1 MRQPLISRD
10 AALFA
15 AVFLLGNA
23 ANAPTPAIPDDPV
36 KIGDLGKGLSRDHLP
51 VTRAARSW
59 FSHAKESRAG
69 SRTSIKHSVGHDKDG
84 TTTVFEET
92 TFTSAPRCFVASED
106 GNVLHFAVATGSV
119 DTVWRVDAD
128 GNFQVIGGEAISVQ
142 AMASAGDDAVLL
154 LGTHLDELQAYLIAA
169 GKDAY
174 SPVGEAVEW
183 TSSAAPTH
191 LAVSASGFAF
201 DWRSN
206 SSRKL
211 HRVTV
216 WGENDV
222 DLPHNLSLLTEFGG
236 SYYSVQAASPQALYA
251 TDSSSSEAV
260 TLGGEPMT
268 HCGLTARTMHLAAF
282 ATAMRM
288 PHRVASVVGETAYEM
303 EFDPSVETR
312 ELRSLAGGD
321 DVWAIASDGETWIWK
336 WDGMKFSKV
345 GDKCEADARLLAE
358 IDGGTVHVQ
367 NDSDIVRTMKDGSI
381 DSTNLPA
388 DAGRIEYLWVD
399 NSTVY
404 VVARDSG
411 SDFRFYRW

>member
-216 WGENDV
+216 WGDRH
-222 DLPHNLSLLTEFGG
+222 PTGTG
-236 SYYSVQAASPQALYA
+236 RR
-251 TDSSSSEAV
+251 
-260 TLGGEPMT
+260 
-268 HCGLTARTMHLAAF
+268 ARRRARDRSHHDRGAGVH
-282 ATAMRM
+282 R
-288 PHRVASVVGETAYEM
+288 PHRRPGR
-303 EFDPSVETR
+303 TR
-312 ELRSLAGGD
+312 QAPDCAGRPRAGRRLLPPLSHRRRLTVDDFPTGD
-321 DVWAIASDGETWIWK
+321 D
-336 WDGMKFSKV
+336 
-345 GDKCEADARLLAE
+345 
-358 IDGGTVHVQ
+358 
-367 NDSDIVRTMKDGSI
+367 
-381 DSTNLPA
+381 
-388 DAGRIEYLWVD
+388 
-399 NSTVY
+399 
-404 VVARDSG
+404 
-411 SDFRFYRW
+411 